1 MPPVQATNVKLDPPS
16 ALQRGSYTIEG
27 MVAIGVFFLLMLLI
41 VQLGFLVLAR
51 NVAATSVDAAL
62 RRAVAA
68 DLGEGAVQQGL
79 ERDVFAVVPGAS
91 DVNVSVVVEGDVIR
105 AEVNFRWLPPG
116 PDLVPVNVFI
126 KRSIVRVVPP

>member
-1 MPPVQATNVKLDPPS
+1 M
-16 ALQRGSYTIEG
+16 
-27 MVAIGVFFLLMLLI
+27 AIGVFFLLMLLI

-68 DLGEGAVQQGL
+68 DLGEGSVRLGL
-79 ERDVFAVVPGAS
+79 ERDVLAVVPGAS
-91 DVNVSVVVEGDVIR
+91 DVRVGIVVEGNVMR

-116 PDLVPVNVFI
+116 PDLVPVNVLI
-126 KRSIVRVVPP
+126 ERSIVRTVPP

>member
-1 MPPVQATNVKLDPPS
+1 MDFLNAARVDAVRS
-16 ALQRGSYTIEG
+16 SVLQRGSYTIEG
-27 MVAIGVFFLLMLLI
+27 MVAIGVFFLLLLLV

-68 DLGEGAVQQGL
+68 DLGEETVQQGL

-91 DVNVSVVVEGDVIR
+91 NVRVGVVVEGNVMR
-105 AEVNFRWLPPG
+105 AEVRFRWLPPG
-116 PDLVPVNVFI
+116 PDLVPVIVWI
-126 KRSIVRVVPP
+126 ERSIVRTVPP